1 MRIFYGLDRFSEDL
15 DFSLLAPNNDYSL
28 SKRFAALSEELNSLG
43 LNFTVEEKQK
53 NITTAEQS
61 AFIKGNTREHLLKSY
76 PSSASKVPYNELI
89 KIKFEIDT
97 NPPSGFECEFNLIL
111 QESPP
116 SKRSERW

>member
-1 MRIFYGLDRFSEDL
+1 MRIFYGLDRFSEAL

-28 SKRFAALSEELNSLG
+28 SKYFAVLSEELNSLG

-53 NITTAEQS
+53 NITTAKQS
-61 AFIKGNTREHLLKSY
+61 AFIKGNTREHLLKFY

-97 NPPSGFECEFNLIL
+97 NPPSGFECEFTTLL
-111 QESPP
+111 LPP
-116 SKRSERW
+116 HAG